1 MAEILIER
9 IVIREVSY
17 VHFSVTV
24 KRGLEAALWF
34 KLLNSIA
41 LRTFLLDVVFGFYI
55 VVGVIFGKEQHTIYC
70 SQALCIIRK

>member
-24 KRGLEAALWF
+24 KRGLF
-34 KLLNSIA
+34 
-41 LRTFLLDVVFGFYI
+41 FLLQETVEKLHSGLNY
-55 VVGVIFGKEQHTIYC
+55 
-70 SQALCIIRK
+70 